1 MVAYNF
7 QAQFVADVESGKKT
21 QTIREH
27 GKKQP
32 PKVGDELQLYTGM
45 RTKNCRLLR
54 RAKCTS
60 LEVIEIRSHFR
71 HVLIGTPSGDT
82 YQFNRL
88 TDGVIE
94 KFAKA
99 DGFESVDAFFK
110 YFESGGIGN
119 YFSGFLIRWAD

>member
-7 QAQFVADVESGKKT
+7 QAQFAADVESGKKT
-21 QTIREH
+21 QTIRER

-32 PKVGDELQLYTGM
+32 PKVGDELKLYTGM

-54 RAKCTS
+54 SAKCTS
-60 LEVIEIRSHFR
+60 IEIVEIRSHR
-71 HVLIGTPSGDT
+71 KHVLIGTPSGDT

-99 DGFESVDAFFK
+99 DGFESVDAFFEFFK
-110 YFESGGIGN
+110 TSPGD
-119 YFSGFLIRWAD
+119 YFSGFLIRWAE